1 MPSITDIRRQ
11 LAVPRYAP
19 RIKPTPIPTAAWN
32 DTPLFCL
39 EVNDEWLGH
48 VLGALEVLDQHDT
61 WVGSED
67 DILAVRRQVNEMM
80 AAFMEECDPMSNCCP
95 EPLTRVSEDGTLEVS
110 YDGGATW
117 ADATTEDPRNT
128 APQLPPLGGANGTE
142 KKCTAANNVLG
153 QFKDGI
159 STFEGYY
166 DTSATVVEFVTAVAG
181 AICAFIFAP
190 LAVPI
195 VVAAIIA
202 LMSAVWN
209 VGKTAYVAAFNDTV
223 FGDLLCI
230 LFCHVGFDGTFTQE
244 GLDAI
249 RADISSHFDSIAS
262 GAFLALLNGVGVAG
276 INTMARIPTGSSASC
291 DSCECVDSCGI
302 MYWPGQESLITQID
316 ECTWRF
322 ASTNES
328 GHQAVYAWINNATNT
343 VFDATKCG
351 DVISWAIHSGADVD
365 QSWNECT
372 TGTLHLHSDPTGHC
386 VSQLYFTS
394 AAPFEVDVFISAC

>member
-1 MPSITDIRRQ
+1 
-11 LAVPRYAP
+11 
-19 RIKPTPIPTAAWN
+19 
-32 DTPLFCL
+32 L

-48 VLGALEVLDQHDT
+48 ILGALEVLDQQDT
-61 WVGSED
+61 WVGTED
-67 DILAVRRQVNEMM
+67 DILDVRRQVNEMM

-95 EPLTRVSEDGTLEVS
+95 EPLTRVTEDGTLEVS
-110 YDGGATW
+110 YDDGATW
-117 ADATTEDPRNT
+117 QNATTEDPRNT
-128 APQLPPLGGANGTE
+128 APQLPPLTGENGDA

-230 LFCHVGFDGTFTQE
+230 LFCHCQDDGTFTDE
-244 GLDAI
+244 DFAAI
-249 RADISSHFDSIAS
+249 RSDISAHFDSIAS
-262 GAFLALLNGVGVAG
+262 GAFLALLNGVTVTGL
-276 INTMARIPTGSSASC
+276 NTMARIPTGSSASC
-291 DSCECVDSCGI
+291 DSCDC
-302 MYWPGQESLITQID
+302 
-316 ECTWRF
+316 
-322 ASTNES
+322 A
-328 GHQAVYAWINNATNT
+328 
-343 VFDATKCG
+343 
-351 DVISWAIHSGADVD
+351 
-365 QSWNECT
+365 
-372 TGTLHLHSDPTGHC
+372 DPTCDIDKWVVGAAIYLGAPNYTFPGVEVSRGSNYIIARSTDRGDGNFNIFISNMTDTLGCVQTVTKISGNDTNSHYYVPDGSPPVYIDNYIGDETGDFWGHC
-386 VSQLYFTS
+386 KTGIQIWTLTGEGVYRFEF
-394 AAPFEVDVFISAC
+394 AAC